1 MSEGYSPHSKLEHV
15 FAIVRV
21 ETAGPYSWENRVY
34 VTKIVRDENTAKRE
48 VERLN
53 KLKSRT
59 GSLYFW
65 QVTRMEPL
73 GQKKLPG
80 KKNPEE

>member
-1 MSEGYSPHSKLEHV
+1 MSEGYSKHSKLEHV

-21 ETAGPYSWENRVY
+21 ETEGPYSWENRIY
-34 VTKIVRDENTAKRE
+34 VTKIVRNESTAQSE

-53 KLKSRT
+53 KLKLRT

-73 GQKKLPG
+73 D
-80 KKNPEE
+80 KKNPTGKKSGKG